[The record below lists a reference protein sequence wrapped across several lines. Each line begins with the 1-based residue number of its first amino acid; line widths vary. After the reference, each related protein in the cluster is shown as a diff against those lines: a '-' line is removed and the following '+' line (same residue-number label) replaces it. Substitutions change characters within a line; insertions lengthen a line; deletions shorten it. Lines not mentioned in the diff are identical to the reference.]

1 MLLTV
6 SLLPPHQST
15 LVNLS
20 RRPRFLTA
28 IQSYLSH
35 PDPSIRRLGLLV
47 AEVVS
52 ERTIEEPDHDM
63 EYSEKDEMEELK
75 ASLESEDGPRPKVPR
90 GSKRLKFGSGMWEGQ
105 GEGREETRWLRSSVG
120 VKDVQANLLDEPSV
134 WLLGWRESTACSSIP
149 PPASTPAPRLR
160 APKSSAAKSP
170 KRPKIV
176 MLDDEQL
183 EDTMEGYDPPSPS
196 SRSPSPDQ
204 AYLDEVAADPSL
216 ALDTQQK
223 KKIQR
228 PVYISQLLGLIKDRE
243 KPDCLEMALKF
254 GESLIRAKRNFG
266 GELGESCGIVQQ
278 ARKKGL

>member
-1 MLLTV
+1 M
-6 SLLPPHQST
+6 
-15 LVNLS
+15 
-20 RRPRFLTA
+20 
-28 IQSYLSH
+28 QSYLSH

-47 AEVVS
+47 AEIVS
-52 ERTIEEPDHDM
+52 ERTIEETDHDM
-63 EYSEKDEMEELK
+63 EYSEKDEIEELK
-75 ASLESEDGPRPKVPR
+75 AGLEDEGGPAKTKAPR

-105 GEGREETRWLRSSVG
+105 GEGREEAMWLRSSVG
-120 VKDVQANLLDEPSV
+120 VRDREAVLSEDPEA
-134 WLLGWRESTACSSIP
+134 WLLGWNRSKEDDTVAVSAPSRIR
-149 PPASTPAPRLR
+149 PARSAKPAR
-160 APKSSAAKSP
+160 AKSP

-183 EDTMEGYDPPSPS
+183 EDTMEGYDQPSPS

-243 KPDCLEMALKF
+243 KPDCLEMALEF
-254 GESLIRAKRNFG
+254 GESLIRAKRSFG
-266 GELGESCGIVQQ
+266 GEL
-278 ARKKGL
+278 RKSSNSLSQWVGG